1 MAQLPAWRGTVR
13 ITFLPILLVAMSLGG
28 WASTTLDRET
38 FKSYHLHQQRTVNI
52 GDVFLADQDGTVETR
67 KEWVGILN
75 APDGWRV
82 NKVYSKDWIRKELIY
97 SGRNGNTVEVSYREF
112 RGGYAAPAFYQNLK
126 YDLDQSKVIRFQKFT
141 VEVLAATNESIT
153 YKVTGDR

>member
-1 MAQLPAWRGTVR
+1 MRAARLMPIICAAWLAGC
-13 ITFLPILLVAMSLGG
+13 
-28 WASTTLDRET
+28 ASTTLDRET
-38 FKSYHLHQQRTVNI
+38 FKSYHLHQQRTASI

-75 APDGWRV
+75 SPDGWRV
-82 NKVYSKDWIRKELIY
+82 NKVYSKDWVRKELIY
-97 SGRNGNTVEVSYREF
+97 SGRTGNTIEVSYREF
-112 RGGYAAPAFYQNLK
+112 RGGYAAPAFFQNLK
-126 YDLDQSKVIRFQKFT
+126 YDLDRSKIVRFQKFT